1 MALDPQPTPTTT
13 TTTTTT
19 TRPLTNIN
27 TNTSPAQPARPV
39 YVQNPHPHHQHHQI
53 PHLYPQVRSPN
64 PAQQGILYP
73 VASSGRGFIPK
84 PPLQNSVTVATNN
97 NVTTAATTTSGVG
110 VGYPTR
116 PLVSYP
122 QVHVMRPPLHHLH
135 QQHPTSQLPSAT
147 NPIKGI
153 PISTHQKVAPPT
165 SVSDYNG
172 YKDPR
177 DKSMDAF
184 SRGKTVDESLYTIRD
199 RKVNITP
206 DASLYALCRSWLRN
220 GISEEFQFLTRL
232 HGHAIFGVVSVSDT
246 GMGTARRIPVSVD
259 PKKSETK
266 GPFGW
271 EDGKPQYG
279 DVVRPFPK
287 PLPIS
292 TASTHPSK
300 KKEGEEEEEED
311 EEGDESVED
320 LSPKDLLKRH
330 VKHAK
335 KVRARLREERLR
347 RIARYKSRLALLLP
361 PLVEQFRNDTA
372 ARN

>member
-1 MALDPQPTPTTT
+1 MALDPQPTPTTTTTTPTT

-39 YVQNPHPHHQHHQI
+39 YVQSPHPQHHQHHQI

-220 GISEEFQFLTRL
+220 GISEEFQ
-232 HGHAIFGVVSVSDT
+232 
-246 GMGTARRIPVSVD
+246 
-259 PKKSETK
+259 
-266 GPFGW
+266 
-271 EDGKPQYG
+271 PQYG

-300 KKEGEEEEEED
+300 KKEGEEEEGED
-311 EEGDESVED
+311 EEGDKSFED

>member
-13 TTTTTT
+13 TTTTTIT

-97 NVTTAATTTSGVG
+97 NVTTAATTTTTTSGVG

-184 SRGKTVDESLYTIRD
+184 SRGKTLDESLYTIRD

-220 GISEEFQFLTRL
+220 GISEEFQ
-232 HGHAIFGVVSVSDT
+232 
-246 GMGTARRIPVSVD
+246 
-259 PKKSETK
+259 
-266 GPFGW
+266 
-271 EDGKPQYG
+271 PQYG

-292 TASTHPSK
+292 TASTHLSK

-311 EEGDESVED
+311 EEGDVSVED

>member
-13 TTTTTT
+13 TTPTATTTTTT

-39 YVQNPHPHHQHHQI
+39 YVQNPHPHHHHHHQQI

-64 PAQQGILYP
+64 PTQQGILYP

-97 NVTTAATTTSGVG
+97 NVTTTTTTTATSSVG

-199 RKVNITP
+199 RKVSIWFFFWLIGCIY
-206 DASLYALCRSWLRN
+206 ASLACFC
-220 GISEEFQFLTRL
+220 FQ
-232 HGHAIFGVVSVSDT
+232 
-246 GMGTARRIPVSVD
+246 
-259 PKKSETK
+259 
-266 GPFGW
+266 
-271 EDGKPQYG
+271 G
-279 DVVRPFPK
+279 DK
-287 PLPIS
+287 
-292 TASTHPSK
+292 
-300 KKEGEEEEEED
+300 
-311 EEGDESVED
+311 SVED

>member
-13 TTTTTT
+13 TTPTATTTTT
-19 TRPLTNIN
+19 TRPLTNINTNIN

-39 YVQNPHPHHQHHQI
+39 YVQNPHPHQHQHHQI

-64 PAQQGILYP
+64 PTQQGILYP

-84 PPLQNSVTVATNN
+84 PPLQNSVTVAANN
-97 NVTTAATTTSGVG
+97 NVTTTATAAATTAPSGVGVG
-110 VGYPTR
+110 VGYPPR

-177 DKSMDAF
+177 DKSLDAF

-220 GISEEFQFLTRL
+220 GISEEFQ
-232 HGHAIFGVVSVSDT
+232 
-246 GMGTARRIPVSVD
+246 
-259 PKKSETK
+259 
-266 GPFGW
+266 
-271 EDGKPQYG
+271 PQYG

-300 KKEGEEEEEED
+300 KKEGEEEEEEED